1 MESAEHIIKRVAED
15 AMAKKGITE
24 YIILADRIG
33 ASPKT
38 IRKVLYGEPAR
49 LTQAQFVALL
59 AMADRLIYKK

>member
-1 MESAEHIIKRVAED
+1 MESAENIIKRVVED

-24 YIILADRIG
+24 YIILAERLG

-38 IRKVLYGEPAR
+38 IRKLLYGEPTR

-59 AMADRLIYKK
+59 AMAGRLIPKK